1 VPWADAATD
10 VPAVG
15 GLSGF
20 GREVVAE
27 MNRIGMLVDLSHVA
41 PSTMH
46 DALATTTAPVI
57 FSHSSCRALT
67 EHVRDVPDSVL
78 ELLPSNGG
86 VVMKPT
92 LVDRVRSPS
101 GALRY
106 ERHSEVLSRAFSP
119 QTAAAVTE
127 MMKHV
132 VDEGTGTAAQ
142 IPGVQIAGKT
152 GTAQT
157 GRNGQLDA
165 WFIAFAP
172 AEAPQVAV
180 AVVVERTNQY
190 GGQAA
195 APIARDVMQA
205 VLNAAS

>member
-1 VPWADAATD
+1 
-10 VPAVG
+10 
-15 GLSGF
+15 
-20 GREVVAE
+20 
-27 MNRIGMLVDLSHVA
+27 
-41 PSTMH
+41 
-46 DALATTTAPVI
+46 
-57 FSHSSCRALT
+57 
-67 EHVRDVPDSVL
+67 
-78 ELLPSNGG
+78 
-86 VVMKPT
+86 
-92 LVDRVRSPS
+92 
-101 GALRY
+101 
-106 ERHSEVLSRAFSP
+106 
-119 QTAAAVTE
+119 

-132 VDEGTGTAAQ
+132 VDQGTGQEAQ

-157 GRNGQLDA
+157 GSNGLLDA

-180 AVVVERTNQY
+180 AVVVEHTKQY